1 MLSAIDK
8 DPDAVL
14 PYVFDWTDWLD
25 GDTISDAEVLVSPE
39 EAGGVAVD
47 ASSRDD
53 TKVTAW
59 LKGGAVGSSYT
70 VTCRVHPTSGVGRGM
85 QDDRS
90 ILVRVKQR

>member
-25 GDTISDAEVLVSPE
+25 DDTISEAEVLVSPNE
-39 EAGGVAVD
+39 DGGVAVD
-47 ASSRDD
+47 ATLHDD
-53 TKVTAW
+53 KTVTTW
-59 LKGGAVGSSYT
+59 LSGGKIGTSYT
-70 VTCRVHPTSGVGRGM
+70 VTCRIHPAVGAGHGM

-90 ILVRVKQR
+90 ILVRVKER

>member
-25 GDTISDAEVLVSPE
+25 GDTIGDAEMLLSPVE
-39 EAGGVAVD
+39 DGGVTVD
-47 ASSRDD
+47 TTLHDEN
-53 TKVTAW
+53 TVTAW
-59 LKGGAVGSSYT
+59 LSGGNIGVNYT
-70 VTCRVHPTSGVGRGM
+70 LTCRVYPVVGAGRGM

-90 ILVRVKQR
+90 ILVRVKER